1 MFIEKIS
8 EQFNVNE
15 PIFTEE
21 ILDLF
26 PEYSR
31 SQVFRYIDKAKENK
45 EIVQFT
51 KGVYYIPNLTFWG
64 DLSTLTVDSVIKKK
78 YIRNTNQTYGIF
90 GGIKLLNNFSVTT
103 QMASVIEVV
112 TNKETTRCREIEIN
126 GRKFILRKSRCEINN
141 DNYATYT
148 ILQLFND
155 FTKQDKLDE
164 SSRRRL
170 IDYIKNRKVTQK
182 QLLDLSMQFPA
193 RTTKKLIGSGI
204 INEIA

>member
-64 DLSTLTVDSVIKKK
+64 DLSTITVDSVIKKK

-126 GRKFILRKSRCEINN
+126 SRKFILRK
-141 DNYATYT
+141 
-148 ILQLFND
+148 
-155 FTKQDKLDE
+155 
-164 SSRRRL
+164 
-170 IDYIKNRKVTQK
+170 
-182 QLLDLSMQFPA
+182 
-193 RTTKKLIGSGI
+193 
-204 INEIA
+204 

>member
-31 SQVFRYIDKAKENK
+31 LQVFRYIDKAKENK

-64 DLSTLTVDSVIKKK
+64 DLSTITVDSVIKKK

-90 GGIKLLNNFSVTT
+90 GGTKLLNNFSVTT

-126 GRKFILRKSRCEINN
+126 SRKFILRK
-141 DNYATYT
+141 
-148 ILQLFND
+148 
-155 FTKQDKLDE
+155 
-164 SSRRRL
+164 
-170 IDYIKNRKVTQK
+170 
-182 QLLDLSMQFPA
+182 
-193 RTTKKLIGSGI
+193 
-204 INEIA
+204 